1 MSLEEAKSC
10 KRTQFLAT
18 FIATIGSSGLGTVLS
33 WPAPTLPQLSASSCS
48 AECDHHLVLSIE
60 QQSWV
65 TALINFGA
73 FTTGPLTSVLMP
85 RYGKKWTMMLLSV
98 PIFIGWILL
107 ICATSARMI
116 YIGRFL
122 TGFAGAFSMLAPGY
136 IAEICEVECR
146 GSLASFMQVVT
157 MLGLLTT
164 YTIGTWLDWR
174 SLSLVRSI
182 IPLLVIVCLY
192 FLPRSPMFL
201 LTKNQRK
208 EAMSS
213 LELLQMETSTKQ
225 SQNAATLDL
234 KPISIGLMLMLLQ
247 QFSGIKVISSYIV
260 QIFQNAGSK
269 FDANICSIVVGV
281 IQVTGTSISVLV
293 VDKFGRRQLLI
304 ISEMFISIS
313 FCMLATF
320 FFIQERHSPC
330 PAVEACKDQVVTAE
344 TIDNLAWLPPASIVT
359 FAVAYS
365 MGMGPLPWVLNA
377 ELFSK
382 EAKTAS
388 SSICG
393 LLNSMLRRHPHHTRC
408 MAMDVYLAI
417 ADFSILASVTQLEE
431 MEYKIINHEF
441 VVLEFVPG
449 KVPSNEK
456 YDLNVP

>member
-18 FIATIGSSGLGTVLS
+18 FIATIGSLGLGTVLS

-174 SLSLVRSI
+174 SLSLVRSV

-359 FAVAYS
+359 FAVSYS

-431 MEYKIINHEF
+431 MEYKINHECF
-441 VVLEFVPG
+441 SGSERLF
-449 KVPSNEK
+449 SCSLFLAS
-456 YDLNVP
+456 LNI

>member
-18 FIATIGSSGLGTVLS
+18 FIATIGSLGLGTVLS

-344 TIDNLAWLPPASIVT
+344 TIDNLAWLPRASIVT

-431 MEYKIINHEF
+431 MEYKINHECF
-441 VVLEFVPG
+441 SGSERLF
-449 KVPSNEK
+449 SCSLFLAS
-456 YDLNVP
+456 LNI